1 MRYIEQ
7 AYAKINLY
15 LDVTGKR
22 TDGYHEIES
31 VMQQVSLHDTVS
43 IIKNEFSGENR
54 ITVTCTDE
62 TIPTDRRNIVWK
74 CAEAFFDAFGITEYD
89 LSIHIVKRIPS
100 AAGLAGGSSDGA
112 AVLKLLNQAYET
124 DASAE
129 KLCEIGAKIGADIPF
144 CIIGKTCICRGIGEI
159 LSPVE
164 MPFLPYGVLIAFPGG
179 GISTPEAYRRLD
191 EAPADSGVHT
201 ISDVL
206 LPMRSGMTPQN
217 LYNAFERAIFP
228 VHKGAAYLRNRML
241 DLGAVTSLMSGSG
254 PTVFGLFEDRERF
267 NEAADL
273 LLHEGFSVH
282 PCNPIV

>member
-1 MRYIEQ
+1 MRYIEP

-15 LDVTGKR
+15 LDVKDKR
-22 TDGYHEIES
+22 PDGYHEIES
-31 VMQQVSLHDTVS
+31 VMQQVSLCDTVS
-43 IIKNEFSGENR
+43 ITKNDYTGENR

-74 CAEAFFDAFGITEYD
+74 CAEAFFDAFSITEYD

-112 AVLKLLNQAYET
+112 AVLKLLNAAY
-124 DASAE
+124 DIHAPID
-129 KLCEIGAKIGADIPF
+129 KLCEIGGKIGADIPF
-144 CIIGKTCICRGIGEI
+144 CLIGKTCICRGIGEI

-164 MPFLPYGVLIAFPGG
+164 MPFQPFGVLIVFPGN

-191 EAPADSGVHT
+191 ACEPDKHIHT

-206 LPMRSGMTPQN
+206 LPMQSGMTPLN
-217 LYNAFERAIFP
+217 LYNAFERAVFP
-228 VHKGAAYLRNRML
+228 VHEGAAYLRNRLL

-254 PTVFGLFEDRERF
+254 PSVFGLFEDREKF
-267 NEAADL
+267 IEAAEL
-273 LLHEGFSVH
+273 LEHEGYTVH
-282 PCNPIV
+282 PCNPVV